1 MEHGIATAAV
11 WAFVLLCAALWR
23 SGTFRAA
30 APVLSGPFPGSAVP
44 PARLR
49 EDEADEGEEDRNE
62 RAEAPRPSRRLTA
75 PLPLICAVAAT
86 ALLRVGVLLALGR

>member
-1 MEHGIATAAV
+1 MQPAIATAVV

-30 APVLSGPFPGSAVP
+30 APVLAGPYPGSAAP
-44 PARLR
+44 PTRLR
-49 EDEADEGEEDRNE
+49 EDEADEGEEDRDE
-62 RAEAPRPSRRLTA
+62 RTKAPRASRRLTA
-75 PLPLICAVAAT
+75 PLPLTCAVAAT

>member
-1 MEHGIATAAV
+1 MQPGIAIAAV

-30 APVLSGPFPGSAVP
+30 APVLAGPYPGSAVP
-44 PARLR
+44 PTRLR
-49 EDEADEGEEDRNE
+49 EDQADEGEEKRDE
-62 RAEAPRPSRRLTA
+62 RAEAPRHSRRPTA
-75 PLPLICAVAAT
+75 PLPLTCAVAAT

>member
-1 MEHGIATAAV
+1 MQPAIATAVV

-30 APVLSGPFPGSAVP
+30 APVLAGPYPGSAAP
-44 PARLR
+44 PTRLR
-49 EDEADEGEEDRNE
+49 EDEADEDRDE
-62 RAEAPRPSRRLTA
+62 RTKAPRASRRLTA
-75 PLPLICAVAAT
+75 PLPLACAVAAT